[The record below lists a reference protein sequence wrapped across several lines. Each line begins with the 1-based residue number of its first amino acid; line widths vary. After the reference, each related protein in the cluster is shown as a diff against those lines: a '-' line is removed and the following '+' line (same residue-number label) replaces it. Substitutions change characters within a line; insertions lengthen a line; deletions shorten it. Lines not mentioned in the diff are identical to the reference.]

1 MICAN
6 ASNSSSSSNSNSSHD
21 IDIDVDVDADIDT
34 KMLESIQRTS
44 TKYDA
49 LTKLMHRMGT
59 IIVINNILLS
69 VILVI
74 LLLEVLHIINLI

>member
-6 ASNSSSSSNSNSSHD
+6 ATNSSSNSIHD
-21 IDIDVDVDADIDT
+21 IDTDIDVDADIDT

-59 IIVINNILLS
+59 IIIINNILLS